1 MLNFPKETE
10 VNKMVA
16 KNKFYEK
23 ANISNTLKESFVND
37 IEKITWANKLAP
49 STMNISGSDNIKE
62 LEVFHIKLK
71 TNKFN
76 SKKPKKL

>member
-23 ANISNTLKESFVND
+23 ANKDEDNND
-37 IEKITWANKLAP
+37 
-49 STMNISGSDNIKE
+49 
-62 LEVFHIKLK
+62 
-71 TNKFN
+71 
-76 SKKPKKL
+76 